1 MADSS
6 WDNGGY
12 GKPTKVGMPTW
23 AKVTIGGCGLLLLIS
38 LGTCAGGYLF
48 LGSLLKG
55 IESQAPKRD
64 SGNLR
69 RNVLGFA
76 IDRIRPEWEDFRAVV
91 EQLRT
96 EQGCKA
102 LYAANPDLA
111 ATWPREADFLAAA
124 KAWQPGLPPAPELTP
139 ELLQGHEGI
148 QIKSQFGGKVRV
160 DWRPKAG
167 PSVSVTF
174 DRSRKPGDTA
184 SRRVLEVEVQP
195 ASN

>member
-23 AKVTIGGCGLLLLIS
+23 AKVLLGCGVVAVLAMA
-38 LGTCAGGYLF
+38 TCVGGGMYVAHRF
-48 LGSLLKG
+48 KKDPNGFKN
-55 IESQAPKRD
+55 Q
-64 SGNLR
+64 
-69 RNVLGFA
+69 VLGFA

-96 EQGCKA
+96 PEGCRA

-111 ATWPREADFLAAA
+111 ATWPKEADFLAAA
-124 KAWQPGLPPAPELTP
+124 KAWQPGLPSAPELTP

-160 DWRPKAG
+160 DWRPKTG